1 MMLSSIK
8 FTILAT
14 LTAQFASLSAS
25 LPSPEHQLQE
35 RFVPI
40 TLGAAAAYGALAG
53 TTLTSTG
60 NSLITGNCGTCPGTS
75 ITGFPPGICT
85 GTTSAGGTVA
95 CVAEAACLSAYNNA
109 KAATPTIPLLA
120 SDLGGLTLSPGVY
133 TFPTQA
139 GSLTGT
145 LTLNGTLNPNGQF
158 IFIVNTIFTAAAAS
172 KVLLIN
178 GAQACNAYFIVG
190 TSASIGAGAQLQGNL
205 IANAVIAVK
214 AGASNKGLF
223 CSIGGAVTLINNALT
238 AITTCSS

>member
-1 MMLSSIK
+1 MLSSIK

-14 LTAQFASLSAS
+14 LTAQFASLSVS

-95 CVAEAACLSAYNNA
+95 CVAEAACLSAFNNA
-109 KAATPTIPLLA
+109 KAATPTIPLVA

-133 TFPTQA
+133 TFRKLKSSRQNF
-139 GSLTGT
+139 L
-145 LTLNGTLNPNGQF
+145 
-158 IFIVNTIFTAAAAS
+158 VR
-172 KVLLIN
+172 VD
-178 GAQACNAYFIVG
+178 
-190 TSASIGAGAQLQGNL
+190 IGAERLSRG
-205 IANAVIAVK
+205 
-214 AGASNKGLF
+214 F
-223 CSIGGAVTLINNALT
+223 
-238 AITTCSS
+238 TCSRINSTFLEIVPLPPKYLE